1 MTDASST
8 AARAQRLERALDE
21 IAQRLRAAGSVA
33 VVTHSKPDGDAVG
46 STLALARTLLL
57 LGKRAVAVYPPPWQ
71 ERFDAV
77 VGDTPVVRLQPH
89 SHSVDEAR
97 RPDAIVVVDTRAW
110 SQVAE
115 ASQWLR
121 DNADRVLVV
130 DHHTHSDLDMGA
142 VAAVDP
148 SAAAACMLVATLCLR
163 LLDLHD
169 AAALPADIAEPLYL
183 GLATDTGWF
192 RHPNVDSDVLA
203 LAAKLLRAGAD
214 HAKLLRET
222 EQVERPQRLAIMQR
236 ALTSLELLERQRVAL
251 MSLRQSDF
259 ERVGAERDDAGGFVD
274 IPLVVRT
281 VLVSAV
287 LTEAGAEQTKLSLRS
302 KGANLA
308 SDIVT
313 DVNRIAMTF
322 GGGGHVQAAG
332 ALIRAP
338 LEQART
344 MLLEAIRAA
353 P

>member
-1 MTDASST
+1 QLDQALATIASNLR
-8 AARAQRLERALDE
+8 RA
-21 IAQRLRAAGSVA
+21 GNVA

-46 STLALARTLLL
+46 STLALVRTLLL

-77 VGDTPVVRLQPH
+77 VRNTPVVKLQPH
-89 SHSVDEAR
+89 HHSVEGAE

-115 ASQWLR
+115 ASHWLR
-121 DNADRVLVV
+121 ENADRVLVV
-130 DHHTHSDLDMGA
+130 DHHTHSDLDMG
-142 VAAVDP
+142 VTAAVDP
-148 SAAAACMLVATLCLR
+148 SAAAACMLVTTLCLR
-163 LLDLHD
+163 LLDLQEP
-169 AAALPADIAEPLYL
+169 AALPADIAEPLYL

-192 RHPNVDSDVLA
+192 RHPNVNSDVLA
-203 LAAKLLRAGAD
+203 LAAGLLRAGAD

-222 EQVERPQRLAIMQR
+222 EQVERPQRLAMMQR
-236 ALTSLELLERQRVAL
+236 ALASLELLEQQRVAL
-251 MSLRQSDF
+251 MSLQQSDF
-259 ERVGAERDDAGGFVD
+259 ESVGAERDDAGGFVD

-287 LTEAGAEQTKLSLRS
+287 LTEAGADQTKLSLRS

-332 ALIRAP
+332 ALIQAP
-338 LEQART
+338 LREART
-344 MLLEAIRAA
+344 LLLQAIRNRS
-353 P
+353 